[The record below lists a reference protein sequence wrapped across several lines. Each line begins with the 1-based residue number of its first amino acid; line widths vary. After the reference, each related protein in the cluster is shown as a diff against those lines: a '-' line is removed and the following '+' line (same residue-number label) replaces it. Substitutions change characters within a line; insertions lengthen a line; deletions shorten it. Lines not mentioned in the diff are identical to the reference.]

1 MVNARQFRQDLY
13 YRINTLTLALPPLRH
28 RKGDVQV
35 LAARLQAHSLSRVGI
50 TSITAAEVLTQFG
63 DAMQQHPW
71 PGNVRELENLCD
83 RIAVWLFQY
92 RRSDSVEWSSLRDE
106 CPELFA
112 GTPHIE
118 EAPDAST
125 ATEHPPENPDRHT
138 RALAA
143 LERHGGRTGAA
154 AAELGVSRSTF
165 WRWCRKPV

>member
-1 MVNARQFRQDLY
+1 
-13 YRINTLTLALPPLRH
+13 
-28 RKGDVQV
+28 
-35 LAARLQAHSLSRVGI
+35 
-50 TSITAAEVLTQFG
+50 
-63 DAMQQHPW
+63 MQQHPW

-83 RIAVWLFQY
+83 RIAVWLSQY
-92 RRSDSVEWSSLRDE
+92 RRSDSVEWSGLRDE

-112 GTPHIE
+112 ATPDIE
-118 EAPDAST
+118 QNPGAPT
-125 ATEHPPENPDRHT
+125 ATEHPPEKPDRHT

>member
-1 MVNARQFRQDLY
+1 M
-13 YRINTLTLALPPLRH
+13 
-28 RKGDVQV
+28 
-35 LAARLQAHSLSRVGI
+35 
-50 TSITAAEVLTQFG
+50 E
-63 DAMQQHPW
+63 QHPW
-71 PGNVRELENLCD
+71 TGNVRELENLCD
-83 RIAVWLFQY
+83 RIAVWLSQY

-125 ATEHPPENPDRHT
+125 ATEHPQEKPDRHT

-154 AAELGVSRSTF
+154 AAELGISR
-165 WRWCRKPV
+165 